1 MTRTARQAA
10 LLERMETIREA
21 HGGRLT
27 ADDVWHDG
35 RDDPASPL
43 HREFTWD
50 VDKAAEAH
58 WRVRARQLI
67 EECYVQV
74 RFKTT
79 TYRVPAYV
87 RDQTATAR
95 EQGYVRVADVKTDRE
110 LSLEALEYEVRRAR
124 AALERAHAVAI
135 GLDLPPATVE
145 EMLGEIERLMH
156 DFGRAA

>member
-1 MTRTARQAA
+1 
-10 LLERMETIREA
+10 METLRERN
-21 HGGRLT
+21 GGRLT

-35 RDDPASPL
+35 RDDPESPL
-43 HREFTWD
+43 HAEFTWE

-58 WRVRARQLI
+58 WRTRARQLI

-87 RDQTATAR
+87 RDQTASAR
-95 EQGYVRVADVKTDRE
+95 EQGYVSVTHLKTDRD

-124 AALERAHAVAI
+124 AALERARGVAI
-135 GLDLPPATVE
+135 GLELPTTTVD
-145 EMLGEIERLMH
+145 EMLTELEQLMQQ
-156 DFGRAA
+156 FGQAA